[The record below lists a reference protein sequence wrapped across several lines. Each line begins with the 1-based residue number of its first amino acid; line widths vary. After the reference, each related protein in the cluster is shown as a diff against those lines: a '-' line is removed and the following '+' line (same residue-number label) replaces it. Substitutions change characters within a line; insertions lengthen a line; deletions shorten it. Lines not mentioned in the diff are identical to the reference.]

1 MPGSSSISSGG
12 PAPAGSARGL
22 ISDTPLVDRA
32 GLAQLGSMV
41 PSERLVTW
49 ITASI
54 ADAER
59 SCQVMA
65 TLPAGS
71 EELAR
76 EAHTLCGT
84 SAIMRLMRISQLTRE
99 IELNS
104 RSGSGVESLVSE
116 LKELVAATAAELRRL
131 GLMAG

>member
-1 MPGSSSISSGG
+1 M
-12 PAPAGSARGL
+12 APSADGTR
-22 ISDTPLVDRA
+22 SDIPLVDRA
-32 GLAQLGSMV
+32 GLDQLRSLIS
-41 PSERLVTW
+41 SERLSRW

-84 SAIMRLMRISQLTRE
+84 SGVIRLMRISQVTRE
-99 IELNS
+99 IELTS
-104 RSGSGVESLVSE
+104 RSGSGVEALVSE
-116 LKELVAATAAELRRL
+116 LKELVAATAAELRKL
-131 GLMAG
+131 GLMAR

>member
-1 MPGSSSISSGG
+1 M
-12 PAPAGSARGL
+12 